1 MKKTIITTIILAL
14 VVAAFAK
21 GQAPENPTAYN
32 FNNPGEVA
40 IELERGKTEI
50 TMHILLKDA
59 SQYDKVII
67 ERSADVLNNYGQCKY
82 MVIKNEEQDGN
93 DYFKRTDR
101 YPLPTHLD
109 SYYRVVTVSKD
120 GVKKTY
126 PGVLLP
132 GIKTTADN

>member
-1 MKKTIITTIILAL
+1 MILAL
-14 VVAAFAK
+14 AVAAFAN
-21 GQAPENPTAYN
+21 GPGTPPAYT

-59 SQYDKVII
+59 DQYEKVII

-82 MVIKNEEQDGN
+82 MVIKNEKEDGD

-109 SYYRVVTVSKD
+109 SYYRIVTVSKD

-126 PGVLLP
+126 PAVLLP
-132 GIKTTADN
+132 GIKTTANN